1 MAKTETVSSSIP
13 RSFLLKS
20 LKDFAGDLEEGTLLC
35 LVRALRIYLSKT
47 KSLSHC
53 PRQLFVFP
61 RKTNQG
67 VSKNVISYFL
77 RKVILDSGASRS
89 SEGPT
94 PRAHSVRGLA
104 TSAAFLKNV
113 GISKV
118 LEAATWRSYSIFSLF
133 YFKDIELSLEGCK
146 SLGPFVAAG
155 AIVS

>member
-1 MAKTETVSSSIP
+1 M
-13 RSFLLKS
+13 
-20 LKDFAGDLEEGTLLC
+20 
-35 LVRALRIYLSKT
+35 RIYLSKT
-47 KSLSHC
+47 KSLSHR

-94 PRAHSVRGLA
+94 PRAHSVRGMA

-118 LEAATWRSYSIFSLF
+118 LEAATWRSNSVFSLY
-133 YFKDIELSLEGCK
+133 YFKDIELSLDGCR

-155 AIVS
+155 SIVS